1 MIKIKE
7 KSQLK
12 IRVKNI
18 NKNSLFKYKSARKN
32 KMNNRKIKLIMFTNK
47 QRIKKHIKKYNSLH
61 KKQ

>member
-7 KSQLK
+7 ISLTK

-18 NKNSLFKYKSARKN
+18 NKNSHFKYKSAKIN
-32 KMNNRKIKLIMFTNK
+32 QMNNRKIKLNMFKNN
-47 QRIKKHIKKYNSLH
+47 QRIKKHIKEYNNLH

>member
-32 KMNNRKIKLIMFTNK
+32 KMNNRKIFIFLHSPATN
-47 QRIKKHIKKYNSLH
+47 
-61 KKQ
+61 

>member
-7 KSQLK
+7 KSLTK
-12 IRVKNI
+12 IKIKNI

-32 KMNNRKIKLIMFTNK
+32 KMNNRKIKLNMFPNK
-47 QRIKKHIKKYNSLH
+47 QRTKEHIKKYNSLH

>member
-7 KSQLK
+7 ISLTK

-18 NKNSLFKYKSARKN
+18 NKNSLFKYKSARIN
-32 KMNNRKIKLIMFTNK
+32 QMNNRKIKLIMFKNN
-47 QRIKKHIKKYNSLH
+47 QRIKKHIKEYNNLH